1 MWLYSWWNVIPGKIT
16 VQGEEMLEG
25 LPKNYKKEYLDKA
38 IDIAIAAASTSIYT
52 SEGLS
57 KLIES
62 TYNKMIEL
70 AEK

>member
-1 MWLYSWWNVIPGKIT
+1 
-16 VQGEEMLEG
+16 MLDG